1 MTGEIIRTAAV
12 IIVVSVLIISLR
24 TRLNEYS
31 FLLLIATVCVVLLMV
46 LGNLFSA
53 FSKIR
58 DLFNKSGNI
67 NEYFTVALKAL
78 GISYITT
85 FAADSCRDFG
95 LSALAQTSEIVG
107 KIAIFILSLPLVTSI
122 LEAALRFVRL

>member
-24 TRLNEYS
+24 TRLNEYA
-31 FLLLIATVCVVLLMV
+31 FLLLIAAVCIVLLMV

-67 NEYFTVALKAL
+67 SEYFTVALKAL

-122 LEAALRFVRL
+122 LEAALRFVGL

>member
-12 IIVVSVLIISLR
+12 IIIVSVLIISLR

-122 LEAALRFVRL
+122 LESALKFVGL

>member
-24 TRLNEYS
+24 TRLNEYA
-31 FLLLIATVCVVLLMV
+31 FLLLIATVCIVLLMV

-67 NEYFTVALKAL
+67 SEYFTVALKAL

-122 LEAALRFVRL
+122 LESALKFVGL

>member
-1 MTGEIIRTAAV
+1 MSGEVIRTCAI
-12 IIVVSVLIISLR
+12 IIVISVLIISLR
-24 TRLNEYS
+24 SRLGEYS
-31 FLLLIATVCVVLLMV
+31 FLLLIATVCIVLFTV

-53 FSKIR
+53 FSKVR

-67 NEYFTVALKAL
+67 GEYFTVALKAL
-78 GISYITT
+78 GISYVTT

-122 LEAALRFVRL
+122 LESALKFVGL

>member
-1 MTGEIIRTAAV
+1 MSGEIIRTSAV
-12 IIVVSVLIISLR
+12 IIVASVLIISLR
-24 TRLNEYS
+24 SRLGEYS
-31 FLLLIATVCVVLLMV
+31 FLLLIAAVCVVLLMV

-53 FSKIR
+53 FGKIR

-67 NEYFTVALKAL
+67 AEYFTVALKAL
-78 GISYITT
+78 GISYITA

-95 LSALAQTSEIVG
+95 LSALAQTAEIVG

-122 LEAALRFVRL
+122 LESALKFVGL

>member
-1 MTGEIIRTAAV
+1 MSGEIIRTSA
-12 IIVVSVLIISLR
+12 IIIIISVLIILLR
-24 TRLNEYS
+24 SRLGEYS
-31 FLLLIATVCVVLLMV
+31 FLLLIATVCIVLFMV

-67 NEYFTVALKAL
+67 SEYFTVALKAL
-78 GISYITT
+78 GISYITA

-107 KIAIFILSLPLVTSI
+107 KSAIFILSLPLVTAI
-122 LEAALRFVRL
+122 LDAALKFVGL

>member
-1 MTGEIIRTAAV
+1 MSGEVIRTCAV
-12 IIVVSVLIISLR
+12 IIVISVLIISLR
-24 TRLNEYS
+24 SHLGEYS
-31 FLLLIATVCVVLLMV
+31 FLLLIATVCIVLFTV

-58 DLFNKSGNI
+58 DLFNKSGNVG
-67 NEYFTVALKAL
+67 EYFTVALKAL
-78 GISYITT
+78 GISYVTT

-122 LEAALRFVRL
+122 LESALKFVGL

>member
-1 MTGEIIRTAAV
+1 MSGEVIRTCAV
-12 IIVVSVLIISLR
+12 IIVISVLIISLR
-24 TRLNEYS
+24 SRLGEYS
-31 FLLLIATVCVVLLMV
+31 FLLLIATVCIVLFMV

-53 FSKIR
+53 FSKVR
-58 DLFNKSGNI
+58 DLFNKSGNVG
-67 NEYFTVALKAL
+67 EYFTVALKAL
-78 GISYITT
+78 GISYVTT

-122 LEAALRFVRL
+122 LESALKFVGL

>member
-24 TRLNEYS
+24 IRLNEYA
-31 FLLLIATVCVVLLMV
+31 FLLLIATVCIVLLMV

-67 NEYFTVALKAL
+67 GEYFTVALKAL
-78 GISYITT
+78 G
-85 FAADSCRDFG
+85 FAKNRTPE
-95 LSALAQTSEIVG
+95 LNLI
-107 KIAIFILSLPLVTSI
+107 
-122 LEAALRFVRL
+122 

>member
-1 MTGEIIRTAAV
+1 MSGEVIRTCAV
-12 IIVVSVLIISLR
+12 IIVISVLIISLR
-24 TRLNEYS
+24 SRLGEYS
-31 FLLLIATVCVVLLMV
+31 FLLLIATVCIVLFTV

-53 FSKIR
+53 FSKVR
-58 DLFNKSGNI
+58 DLFNKSGNVG
-67 NEYFTVALKAL
+67 EYFTVALKAL
-78 GISYITT
+78 GISYVTT

-122 LEAALRFVRL
+122 LESALKFVGL